1 MRDLSFARSSSW
13 PMAYAVKKAVVV
25 TFSGAVLLAGA
36 SPALA
41 AEPAGGPPPDEPTA
55 QAPAE
60 AERDIDPDEGVPRA
74 PALDLRGGSW
84 LFSVAGAVM
93 VPSADLVPSAPGFG
107 SLTVGGGVRGAI
119 GFGISRHVLLRLD
132 GGAGWLT
139 GSELCE
145 DCSALSVDVG
155 AGLVYHLAQ
164 AIAFDPWISYGAAY
178 RYSAS
183 SMGDDTLTAHGI
195 DVARLSIGGD
205 YYPVAA
211 FGFGPFIETDIGL
224 NVDPD
229 PLGYVA
235 FLAGLRFTLDPLRA
249 GTQIEPTS
257 IARR

>member
-1 MRDLSFARSSSW
+1 
-13 PMAYAVKKAVVV
+13 MAYAVKKAAVV
-25 TFSGAVLLAGA
+25 TLSGALLLAGA
-36 SPALA
+36 TMAIA
-41 AEPAGGPPPDEPTA
+41 AEPAGGSSPGEPNEDA
-55 QAPAE
+55 AAE
-60 AERDIDPDEGVPRA
+60 AEQTFDPDEGIPRA

-84 LFSVAGAVM
+84 LFSLAGAVM

-107 SLTVGGGVRGAI
+107 SLDVGGGIRGAI
-119 GFGISRHVLLRLD
+119 GYGISRHVLLRLD
-132 GGAGWLT
+132 GGVGWLT

-155 AGLVYHLAQ
+155 ASVVYHLAQ
-164 AIAFDPWISYGAAY
+164 ALAFDPWISYGAAY

-183 SMGDDTLTAHGI
+183 TMGDDTLTAHGI

-235 FLAGLRFTLDPLRA
+235 FLAGLRFTLDPLRS

-257 IARR
+257 VATR